1 MSVDTKRRF
10 LLFLDPDPHL
20 ASLFIFGKC
29 AMMCVCVCVG
39 TRVCVQVST
48 ISESP
53 PIMENLRCDWA
64 PMSNRFYLV

>member
-29 AMMCVCVCVG
+29 AMMCVCVCG
-39 TRVCVQVST
+39 NTCVCA
-48 ISESP
+48 SEH
-53 PIMENLRCDWA
+53 NFGVA
-64 PMSNRFYLV
+64 TNHGKFKV